1 MMRLLLLGLPLFFAM
16 LSAISWGVKKVKD
29 SPLFKIHEVL
39 VDGDLEVDCGD
50 LIGMNIL
57 DINSEVLRERYEDER
72 VRLVGVRRKFP
83 GRVVV
88 EVEERRPCAIL
99 ELEMSYEVDRDGYI
113 LRETGRSSSQSTV
126 DADQKPLSV
135 VRILTTR
142 DRRGVWELY
151 AEKIMDF
158 LLGFTENF
166 GDVDRLTL
174 YDDDLVV
181 KTRRKEIHLGHG
193 RWTERLDKLTSVDL
207 SQLDASRIDLRFES
221 QVVVRK

>member
-181 KTRRKEIHLGHG
+181 KTGRKEIHLGHG